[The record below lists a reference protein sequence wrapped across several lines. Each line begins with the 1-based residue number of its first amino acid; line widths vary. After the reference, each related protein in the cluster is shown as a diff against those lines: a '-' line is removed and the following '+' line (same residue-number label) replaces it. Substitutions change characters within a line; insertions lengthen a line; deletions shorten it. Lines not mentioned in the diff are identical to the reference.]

1 MEVASAKA
9 SADPSV
15 EAVFM
20 EGFMEVSTKAF
31 VSVSTAA
38 CMKASIEVSSK
49 EAWTEAFYGVSYF
62 HGQAIVISFY
72 WMGASTNKL
81 R

>member
-15 EAVFM
+15 EAVFV
-20 EGFMEVSTKAF
+20 EAFVEVSTTAF

-38 CMKASIEVSSK
+38 CVKASIEVTSK

-62 HGQAIVISFY
+62 HGQAIVVSF